1 MPPKRARAHSSISIK
16 AYLDKPQDFIG
27 IFDYEKLKETKEEA
41 FNTAAGKVYKI
52 EEVLE
57 GITAGI
63 LRFPME

>member
-1 MPPKRARAHSSISIK
+1 LPPKRARAHSSISIK

-27 IFDYEKLKETKEEA
+27 IFDYENIKKTGKEA

-57 GITAGI
+57 DTTAGT
-63 LRFPME
+63 LRFLME